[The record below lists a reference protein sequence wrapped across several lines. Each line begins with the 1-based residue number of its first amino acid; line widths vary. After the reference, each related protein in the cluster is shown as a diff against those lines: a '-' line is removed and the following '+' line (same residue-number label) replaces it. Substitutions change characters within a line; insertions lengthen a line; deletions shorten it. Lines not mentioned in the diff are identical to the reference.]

1 LHRPPAPSAPFL
13 RRLRAGGV
21 GLVALLAW
29 TVAAPGF
36 VPAGALAAGGTAG
49 AVLGASPSG
58 EPGAAEWA
66 RLRLAA
72 WQRGREAAAAAE
84 RDRAAARR
92 AAAGAGAT
100 ATPAAWTVPAG
111 AGRAIPALTL
121 RAYREAAAWA
131 GGYDP
136 GCRLS
141 WTVLAGIGRIESNHG
156 LYGGAATRFSA
167 AGAVSPRITGPP
179 LDGRGVAAIP
189 DSDGGRWDGDTVWDR
204 AVGPMQFLPGTW
216 RSLGRDGNGDQV
228 ADPNNLFDAAVS
240 AAGYLCL
247 SGGDLT
253 DPARLRQAV
262 YGYNHSWAY
271 VDAVLGWA
279 GLYQGGVAP
288 GPPVP
293 TGTAPSAPTT
303 GASTTGASTTSAS
316 STGPPATDPT
326 TTTRRATTTT
336 KPPTS
341 TTRPTT
347 TTRPSTSTT
356 GPPTTTVPPTTG
368 SSTTGSSTTGSST
381 TGSSTTGSSTTTTE
395 PCQPTTT
402 STSGEPTTTT
412 STTTTTTTPG
422 GSTTTTTTLP
432 PCG

>member
-1 LHRPPAPSAPFL
+1 MEDRARSGSRLLHRPPPPSASFV

-21 GLVALLAW
+21 GVVALVAWA
-29 TVAAPGF
+29 VAAPGF
-36 VPAGALAAGGTAG
+36 VPAMAAGAG
-49 AVLGASPSG
+49 SGGVVFGPARPGEPSG
-58 EPGAAEWA
+58 AEWD
-66 RLRLAA
+66 RLGLEA
-72 WQRGREAAAAAE
+72 WQRGRDAAAAAG
-84 RDRAAARR
+84 RDRAAARQ
-92 AAAGAGAT
+92 AAGGAGAT
-100 ATPAAWTVPAG
+100 ATPAGWVAPAG
-111 AGRAIPALTL
+111 GGRAIPALAL

-131 GGYDP
+131 AGYDP

-156 LYGGAATRFSA
+156 LFGGAAPRFSA

-204 AVGPMQFLPGTW
+204 AVGPMQFIPGTW

-247 SGGDLT
+247 SGGDLS

-262 YGYNHSWAY
+262 YGYNHSWSY

-279 GLYQGGVAP
+279 ALYQGGVAA
-288 GPPVP
+288 GPPVV
-293 TGTAPSAPTT
+293 TGTAAPAPTT
-303 GASTTGASTTSAS
+303 GSTSTTGAP
-316 STGPPATDPT
+316 STGPPSSGPT
-326 TTTRRATTTT
+326 TTTRRTTTT
-336 KPPTS
+336 RPPT
-341 TTRPTT
+341 TTTRRPTT
-347 TTRPSTSTT
+347 TTSLSTT
-356 GPPTTTVPPTTG
+356 TTRPPT
-368 SSTTGSSTTGSST
+368 
-381 TGSSTTGSSTTTTE
+381 TTTTE
-395 PCQPTTT
+395 PCQSTTTTTTTGGPTTN
-402 STSGEPTTTT
+402 T

-422 GSTTTTTTLP
+422 GSTTTTTTTLP

>member
-1 LHRPPAPSAPFL
+1 M
-13 RRLRAGGV
+13 
-21 GLVALLAW
+21 ALLVWA
-29 TVAAPGF
+29 VAAPGF
-36 VPAGALAAGGTAG
+36 VPGGVMAAGARSGLAAGVA
-49 AVLGASPSG
+49 
-58 EPGAAEWA
+58 PGAQPSAAEEA
-66 RLRLAA
+66 QLRTLA
-72 WQRGREAAAAAE
+72 WQRGRESAATAD
-84 RDRAAARR
+84 RDAAAARR
-92 AAAGAGAT
+92 AAGGAGAT
-100 ATPAAWTVPAG
+100 ATPAAWTPPVG
-111 AGRAIPALTL
+111 GGRAIPTLTL

-131 GGYDP
+131 AGYDP

-156 LYGGAATRFSA
+156 LFGGAATRFSP

-204 AVGPMQFLPGTW
+204 AVGPMQFIPGTW

-247 SGGDLT
+247 SGGDLS
-253 DPARLRQAV
+253 DPAQLRQAV
-262 YGYNHSWAY
+262 YGYNHSWSY

-293 TGTAPSAPTT
+293 TGTAPPAPTT
-303 GASTTGASTTSAS
+303 GPTSTTAAPGG
-316 STGPPATDPT
+316 GPPPSGDPT
-326 TTTRRATTTT
+326 TTTRR
-336 KPPTS
+336 
-341 TTRPTT
+341 TT
-347 TTRPSTSTT
+347 TTRPPTTSTRRPT
-356 GPPTTTVPPTTG
+356 TTSPPTTRPPTTTG
-368 SSTTGSSTTGSST
+368 SP
-381 TGSSTTGSSTTTTE
+381 TTTTE

-402 STSGEPTTTT
+402 TTTTGDPTTTT
-412 STTTTTTTPG
+412 STTTTTTVPG
-422 GSTTTTTTLP
+422 GTTTTTTTLP